1 MSKVVTLFPIR
12 YVSDDAPVIIE
23 RQKPKTPESKA
34 RVDAMAKECIA
45 SLEVPPNFRVVE
57 QQLRGSLAK
66 LGPMPETERQAAIK
80 EMQIKQGKDQIASGL
95 RILQVI
101 AGPNVTVA
109 HLRNELAAIDP
120 WFADILSQWE
130 DKGTEF

>member
-1 MSKVVTLFPIR
+1 MSNVVSIYKR
-12 YVSDDAPVIIE
+12 E
-23 RQKPKTPESKA
+23 PKTPESKA
-34 RVDAMAKECIA
+34 RVDAMAKDCIA
-45 SLEVPPNFRVVE
+45 SLQTPPNFRLVE

-66 LGPMPETERQAAIK
+66 LGPMPETERPAAIK
-80 EMQIKQGKDQIASGL
+80 EMQIKQGKDNIAAGL